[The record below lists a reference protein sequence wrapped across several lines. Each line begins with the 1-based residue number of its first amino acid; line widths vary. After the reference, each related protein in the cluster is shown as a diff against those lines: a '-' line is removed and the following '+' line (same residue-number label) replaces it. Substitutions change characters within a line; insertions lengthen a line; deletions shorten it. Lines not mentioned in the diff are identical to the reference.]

1 MSYRKGTEFEI
12 QSLTGWRCNNN
23 ASGMPQPNLDISGTA
38 LSFRFLL
45 RMCRMFKNS
54 SARRKG
60 KSGLW
65 AGATLVFAVSTSS
78 AAFANCNGTGAF
90 AVGGLTPFL
99 PFAGGSAVSALT
111 SAINAVNTSFLTQ
124 STAFVSAPPN
134 PRPNQEGGGVWV
146 RGIGGENTIK
156 STSTT
161 SNVVINGA
169 PLDGGIACA
178 NQTNVKFAGVQAGTD
193 IATLNYGGGWNLHI
207 GTTVGYLGAKT
218 SDNSGQG
225 PLDPQGG
232 TLTNKMEVPFA
243 GVYVVA
249 TKGSFFM
256 DGQIR
261 TDFYQNSINDP
272 FISGA
277 FDQKL
282 DARGLAFSG
291 NVGYNM
297 PLQNNWFIEPSAGI
311 VVSRVKVDPFNVAG
325 SVVLPNSFTTN
336 VTFPGTLRVDDIK
349 NTIGRLSLRAGTSF
363 TSNNVVW
370 QPFAVASVFHDF
382 DGKVTS
388 RFDSNPFAN
397 TVAIFA
403 PGFFP
408 LGFPRFT
415 GNVSATGIGTYGQIG
430 VGVAGQIVNTGWL
443 GYIRGDYR
451 HGDNIDG
458 YSING
463 GIRYQF
469 TPDMPSAKP
478 LYAKAPA
485 LKAPAIVAPYDWTGF
500 FVGASGGALN
510 GRTDWFLLN
519 TETATNPRF
528 AGALGGLQVGYD
540 HQFGKWVVGVEGN
553 INATNAHG
561 SRPCPPPADSLL
573 VCEDGVNWIGT
584 ATARLGYAF
593 WDRSIVYGRAG
604 VAFDES
610 KIQLSCT
617 SGPFNTL
624 GLPNCYQKDTQTRVG
639 WTVGFGSEFALTK
652 NWTVRSETNY
662 YDMGSK
668 RFTVPPGNVGF
679 PVPTDVGETGFITT
693 IGLNYRFAPGA
704 AVIARY

>member
-1 MSYRKGTEFEI
+1 MFTNSRATRMGKPGI
-12 QSLTGWRCNNN
+12 LAGLTL
-23 ASGMPQPNLDISGTA
+23 A
-38 LSFRFLL
+38 
-45 RMCRMFKNS
+45 
-54 SARRKG
+54 
-60 KSGLW
+60 
-65 AGATLVFAVSTSS
+65 FAVSASP
-78 AAFANCNGTGAF
+78 AAFANCNGTGAL
-90 AVGGLTPFL
+90 AAGGLTPFL
-99 PFAGGSAVSALT
+99 PFAGGGAVSALT
-111 SAINAVNTSFLTQ
+111 SAINAANTSFLTQ

-161 SNVVINGA
+161 TNVVLNGA
-169 PLDGGIACA
+169 AQPGNVTC
-178 NQTNVKFAGVQAGTD
+178 NTTTNVKFAGVQAGTD

-207 GTTVGYLGAKT
+207 GTTVGYLAAKT
-218 SDNSGQG
+218 SDTSAPGI
-225 PLDPQGG
+225 LDPAGG
-232 TLTNKMEVPFA
+232 SLTNRMEVPFA
-243 GVYVVA
+243 GIYAVA
-249 TKGSFFM
+249 TKGGFFI
-256 DGQIR
+256 DGQLR

-311 VVSRVKVDPFNVAG
+311 VVSRVKVDPFNVTGA
-325 SVVLPNSFTTN
+325 VVLPAAFTNN

-370 QPFAVASVFHDF
+370 QPFAVASVYHDF
-382 DGKVTS
+382 DGTVTS

-397 TVAIFA
+397 TVAIVA
-403 PGFFP
+403 PGFPFA
-408 LGFPRFT
+408 FPRFT

-451 HGDNIDG
+451 YGDNIDG

-469 TPDMPSAKP
+469 TPEMLSPKP

-485 LKAPAIVAPYDWTGF
+485 LKAPVAVVAPYNWTGF
-500 FVGASGGALN
+500 FVGASGGVIN
-510 GRTDWFLLN
+510 GRTDWYFPAIN
-519 TETATNPRF
+519 GSTNPRF
-528 AGALGGLQVGYD
+528 GGGLGGIQAGYD
-540 HQFGKWVVGVEGN
+540 YQTGKWVVGVEGN

-561 SRPCPPPADSLL
+561 ARPCPIPADSVT
-573 VCEDGVNWIGT
+573 VCEDAVKWIGT

-604 VAFDES
+604 VAFDQS
-610 KIQLSCT
+610 NIQLSCNT
-617 SGPFNTL
+617 GPFNTL
-624 GLPNCYQKDTQTRVG
+624 GLPNCAQTDRVNRVG

-652 NWTVRSETNY
+652 NWTVRSETSY
-662 YDMGSK
+662 FDMGSK
-668 RFTVPPGNVGF
+668 RLTVPATNIGG
-679 PVPTDVGETGFITT
+679 PVAIDVSENGFITT
-693 IGLNYRFAPGA
+693 VGLNYRFSPGVVVA
-704 AVIARY
+704 KY